1 MKAPRTLH
9 PGLRF
14 VSLSAVVLAVGLVLA
29 TGPATSASSRQATG
43 ASKIDSRVLHQAQ
56 STGRATYWAVLAQ
69 RADLSAAPRMKD
81 STGRGWFVVN
91 SLKSVAT
98 TSQRGLVRMLA
109 ARGASF
115 TSFWIANTVRVVSD
129 AATLRAVAS
138 RSEVAS
144 ILPDIPAR
152 IPNDRVSRAAR
163 VQAAEWNIVNIRANK
178 VWKVFNDR
186 GAGMV
191 VANIDTGV
199 QYTHPALVNPYR
211 GNLGGGSFNHNY
223 NWFDPSHICGNP
235 SLAPCDN
242 VGHGSHTMGTMVGK
256 AGPNNKIGVAP
267 KAKWIAAKGCESN
280 SCSTSALLASGQW
293 VLAPTNLQNQQPRPD
308 LRPDVVNNSWGTP
321 NGSDTFYQS
330 TVTAWVSSGI
340 FPAFSAGN
348 SGPGCGTVGAPGSY
362 SNSYAAGAYD
372 INNNIAS
379 FSSRGPSP
387 LGGGVKP
394 NVSAPGVNVRS
405 SVPNNSYALFSGT
418 SMASPHVAGT
428 VALMWSKNPAIER
441 NITMTRSIIDSTAV
455 DTSNLQCGG
464 NAGNNNVFGQ
474 GRLDAFAAVSASL
487 RSEQSVKVARS
498 A

>member
-1 MKAPRTLH
+1 MKAPHALR

-29 TGPATSASSRQATG
+29 AGPATLASSRQSTG
-43 ASKIDSRVLHQAQ
+43 ASKIDSRVLRQAQ

-69 RADLSAAPRMKD
+69 HADLSAAPRMKD

-91 SLKSVAT
+91 ALKSVAT
-98 TSQRGLVRMLA
+98 TSQRGLAGLLS

-115 TSFWIANTVRVVSD
+115 TSFWIVNTVRVVSD

-144 ILPDIPAR
+144 IVPDIPAR
-152 IPNDRVSRAAR
+152 IPNERVSRANR
-163 VQAAEWNIVNIRANK
+163 VQAVEWNIKNIRAPK
-178 VWKVFNDR
+178 VWNKFNVR
-186 GAGMV
+186 GEGMV

-199 QYTHPALVNPYR
+199 QYNHPALVKAYR

-235 SLAPCDN
+235 STAPCDN

-256 AGPNNKIGVAP
+256 DGVNKIGVAP

-280 SCSTSALLASGQW
+280 SCSTSALLSSGQW
-293 VLAPTNLQNQQPRPD
+293 ILAPTNLNNQSPRAD

-340 FPAFSAGN
+340 FPQFSAGN

-405 SVPNNSYALFSGT
+405 SVPNNTYALFSGT

-428 VALMWSKNPAIER
+428 VALIWSKKPSLER

-455 DTSNLQCGG
+455 DTSNLTCGG
-464 NAGNNNVFGQ
+464 TAGNNNVYGQ
-474 GRLDAFAAVSASL
+474 GRLDAYAAVAAAL